1 MNKNNNITNVLI
13 DTFYLTADEF
23 IKTKNDAYLFSATEF
38 LFQIMEN
45 IGEISFEKTIEI
57 YNKAFSLICEE
68 KYKNDLEIA
77 SSYMIKEFYADKGKL
92 KDVNEV
98 MKESASKY
106 EKELYSELADTYVY
120 RKQRLLTIVWQ
131 VVARELIFRQML
143 RCISN

>member
-1 MNKNNNITNVLI
+1 MNKNNNISNVLI

-23 IKTKNDAYLFSATEF
+23 IRTKNDAYLFSATEF

-45 IGEISFEKTIEI
+45 ISGISFEKTIEI

-68 KYKNDLEIA
+68 KYKKDLEIA
-77 SSYMIKEFYADKGKL
+77 SSYMIKDFYADEEKL

-98 MKESASKY
+98 IKNSASKN
-106 EKELYSELADTYVY
+106 EKDLYSELADTHVY

>member
-1 MNKNNNITNVLI
+1 MMKDIVV
-13 DTFYLTADEF
+13 F
-23 IKTKNDAYLFSATEF
+23 IYFTLYHIRTSDIFDKTKNDAYLFSATEF

-98 MKESASKY
+98 MKESTSKY

-143 RCISN
+143 RCISI

>member
-68 KYKNDLEIA
+68 KYKNDL
-77 SSYMIKEFYADKGKL
+77 
-92 KDVNEV
+92 
-98 MKESASKY
+98 
-106 EKELYSELADTYVY
+106 
-120 RKQRLLTIVWQ
+120 
-131 VVARELIFRQML
+131 
-143 RCISN
+143 